1 MKRNSLIM
9 IIIIALQ
16 LALAQWIMA
25 APYDIILD
33 PGHGGTDPGTIGIRS
48 NGDPI
53 YEKGINLQVGLAL
66 KFRLDNEFPDMI
78 SRSKPLAPVRPWRG
92 FDILRD
98 VLKH

>member
-1 MKRNSLIM
+1 MKLHVLLFLLYALCIE
-9 IIIIALQ
+9 IAF
-16 LALAQWIMA
+16 AT
-25 APYDIILD
+25 PYDLCID